1 MTHSKRD
8 SLFTFSHI
16 NHFSLS
22 CNVQISPKNTS
33 EEAIKYVYWVFF
45 PHICI
50 KSSHKCTSF
59 GTLYLLS
66 SIFWYYYFLF
76 WLNLMLLW
84 PPHTISHCITMNLQS
99 QRGSY
104 TLVTFIT
111 IIVILIFP
119 LFDSVLGGVYTFFSS
134 CHYLSFLVWT
144 RLNWK
149 GLLGIGVWGCFL
161 LHLFPSSCPQ
171 THLVFD

>member
-33 EEAIKYVYWVFF
+33 EEAIKYVYWGFF

-50 KSSHKCTSF
+50 KSSHKCTFF

-76 WLNLMLLW
+76 WLSLMLLW

-171 THLVFD
+171 THLIFD